1 MIRNK
6 LIRMAATAWSLASIA
21 RDLWSGLNAG
31 SLHYDPD
38 GDLIDEDPPRPDV
51 VWGGDF
57 TQATARAGGFDLVV
71 HRYDTMGGTYWSWM
85 VHHQVDR
92 TEEACGRTERG
103 EGEAKRRAE
112 EALAVM
118 LELQT

>member
-1 MIRNK
+1 MIRTK
-6 LIRMAATAWSLASIA
+6 FIRMAATAWSLASIA

-38 GDLIDEDPPRPDV
+38 GDLVDEDPPRPEV
-51 VWGGDF
+51 VWVDGPGQGLHEAHD
-57 TQATARAGGFDLVV
+57 QAWTMRVRAIDADAEWSVV
-71 HRYDTMGGTYWSWM
+71 ADG
-85 VHHQVDR
+85 DR
-92 TEEACGRTERG
+92 TQGRTRLG
-103 EGEAKRRAE
+103 VTEAKRRAE